1 MWGKFVDGEL
11 LRVVQKMKNFDDQ
24 QAASQTVLEALMS
37 SDEGE
42 IILPDNKDFSVSTS
56 HKKVNVNEKSTSA
69 ATGGFR
75 DPSSL
80 FNKG

>member
-11 LRVVQKMKNFDDQ
+11 SRVAQKMKNFDDQ

-56 HKKVNVNEKSTSA
+56 DKKVHANGKSTSA

>member
-11 LRVVQKMKNFDDQ
+11 SRVAQKMKNFDDQ
-24 QAASQTVLEALMS
+24 QAALQTVLEALMS

-56 HKKVNVNEKSTSA
+56 NKKVNVNQKNTSA